1 MSRKK
6 KIEELRV
13 AVHVAERVADTA
25 ETYLRRALRELAT
38 SNPVAARAIEAD
50 ARADG
55 VLLEEADRG

>member
-13 AVHVAERVADTA
+13 AVRIAEGVADTA
-25 ETYLRRALRELAT
+25 EVYLRRALRELAA
-38 SNPVAARAIEAD
+38 SNPVAARAIDAD

-55 VLLEEADRG
+55 VLLEEPAA